1 LDGEINSARPGVVMT
16 YLFTFLPSLTY
27 NFQF

>member
-1 LDGEINSARPGVVMT
+1 VSTKQGIVMT